1 MTNPVDHTE
10 WIDRYLRGELRG
22 EELELFERRLKQDAA
37 FALEFNTQKLL
48 AEGIRQVRRDELK
61 RYIAER
67 TRQRVITL
75 PRNKSFLIGIAASV
89 ALFAAGWLG
98 WKSVLPKVEKGAV
111 ATNNPAAG
119 TNAPDDRISALP
131 PASNA
136 QKDHTLSKEPQEV
149 AAVMVPEVLHEDA
162 EAVSPHEVDDGGMAP
177 VEPAP
182 AATSDAA
189 PELVASVRVAL
200 AEWESELSEAD
211 MRLDET
217 VTVAKTAPRK
227 AITKTQANQEKA
239 AAATERT
246 PRTVGRDGNTA
257 QTQYDLVFLN
267 IPEPGISYEIKSGN
281 QIILNNLDY
290 LNPLLIR
297 YRSRFF
303 LKSAGQW
310 YELNTQTKGRQALQ
324 AVKDKALLLE
334 FGSE

>member
-1 MTNPVDHTE
+1 MTNPVDHSE

-37 FALEFNTQKLL
+37 FALEFNTQRLL

-61 RYIAER
+61 RYIAQR

-98 WKSVLPKVEKGAV
+98 WKSVLPKVETGVV
-111 ATNNPAAG
+111 ASNNPATGA
-119 TNAPDDRISALP
+119 NAPEAGIPALP
-131 PASNA
+131 PQSNA

-149 AAVMVPEVLHEDA
+149 AAVIIPEVLQEDA
-162 EAVSPHEVDDGGMAP
+162 EGVSLNDANDAGMAAA
-177 VEPAP
+177 EPAP
-182 AATSDAA
+182 AVTPDVA
-189 PELVASVRVAL
+189 PELVASVWVAL
-200 AEWESELSEAD
+200 AEWEPDQIASDVQMNES
-211 MRLDET
+211 
-217 VTVAKTAPRK
+217 VTVAKTAARK
-227 AITKTQANQEKA
+227 AIAKDNQEKEASTSAPA
-239 AAATERT
+239 ARSID
-246 PRTVGRDGNTA
+246 RSGNTVQA
-257 QTQYDLVFLN
+257 RYDLVFLN
-267 IPEPGISYEIKSGN
+267 VPEPGMSYEIKSGN

-297 YRSRFF
+297 YRSRYF

-310 YELNTQTKGRQALQ
+310 YELNMQTKGRQALV
-324 AVKDKALLLE
+324 AVKDKALLNE